1 MSRRGSKMEG
11 ERRASF
17 YLFLTPWILG
27 FLLFMVVPIVWGF
40 WISLTNRMAF
50 STNVR
55 FIGLANYIK
64 LVQDP
69 EILYSFQTTFLY
81 ALLHTCLAILMGLI
95 GALLLEREVPGR
107 GVFRTI
113 LYFPYMIPVIAVGWI
128 FRIFLERDTGFFNVV
143 LMKLHLLSSNVAW
156 LASYPLGSIVSLAIW
171 QSGWS
176 LIIFLGGLST
186 IPNELYES
194 ATIDGANYF
203 RRFRRIAL
211 PLLSPFIFFQFV
223 SSMIYAMQTFIQS
236 FLLNSRQL
244 RGEMLFVSPPPR
256 ETFFVMARGFFEIT
270 GKNRFAYG
278 LSILWMLFVVVLLI
292 TIVFIRLGGF
302 VVYTEVEEKR

>member
-1 MSRRGSKMEG
+1 MSRSGSKLEG

-17 YLFLTPWILG
+17 YIFLTPWIIG
-27 FLLFMVVPIVWGF
+27 FLLLLVIPICWGF
-40 WISLTNRMAF
+40 WTSLTNRMAF

-55 FIGLANYIK
+55 FIGLANYVK
-64 LVQDP
+64 ALKDP
-69 EILYSFQTTFLY
+69 EILYAFQTTFLY
-81 ALLHTCLAILMGLI
+81 ALLHTCLAIIMGLI

-113 LYFPYMIPVIAVGWI
+113 LYFPYMIPIIAVGWI
-128 FRIFLERDTGFFNVV
+128 FRIFLERDTGFFNIV
-143 LMKLHLLSSNVAW
+143 LMKLHLIPSNIAW
-156 LASYPLGSIVSLAIW
+156 LASYPLGSIISLAIW

-194 ATIDGANYF
+194 ATIDGAHYF
-203 RRFRRIAL
+203 RRFSRISL

-236 FLLNSRQL
+236 FILNSRQL

-292 TIVFIRLGGF
+292 TIIFIRLGGF

>member
-1 MSRRGSKMEG
+1 MPRRKRREG
-11 ERRASF
+11 EQRTSF
-17 YLFLTPWILG
+17 YLFLAPWIIG
-27 FLLFMVVPIVWGF
+27 FLLFQLLPIGWGF
-40 WISLTNRMAF
+40 WTSLTNRMAF
-50 STNVR
+50 SVNLR
-55 FIGLANYIK
+55 FVGLANYIK

-69 EILYSFQTTFLY
+69 EILYAFQTTFLY
-81 ALLHTCLAILMGLI
+81 ALLHTCLAIVTGLF
-95 GALLLEREVPGR
+95 GALLLEREVPAR

-128 FRIFLERDTGFFNVV
+128 FRIFLDRDTGFFNVV
-143 LMKLHLLSSNVAW
+143 LLKLHLIPSAVAW
-156 LASYPLGSIVSLAIW
+156 LADFPLGSIVSLAIW

-186 IPNELYES
+186 IPAELYEVS
-194 ATIDGANYF
+194 TIDGANYF
-203 RRFRRIAL
+203 RRFRHIAL
-211 PLLSPFIFFQFV
+211 PLLSPFILFQFV

-236 FLLNSRQL
+236 FILNPRPL

-256 ETFFVMARGFFEIT
+256 ETFFVMAKGFFEVT

-278 LSILWMLFVVVLLI
+278 LSLLWMLFLVVLLI
-292 TIVFIRLGGF
+292 TIIFIRLGGF

>member
-1 MSRRGSKMEG
+1 MSRRSSKMEG

-81 ALLHTCLAILMGLI
+81 ALLHTCLAIIMGLI
-95 GALLLEREVPGR
+95 GALLLEREMPGR
-107 GVFRTI
+107 GMFRTI

-203 RRFRRIAL
+203 RRFSRIAL

-292 TIVFIRLGGF
+292 TIIFIRLGGF

>member
-1 MSRRGSKMEG
+1 
-11 ERRASF
+11 
-17 YLFLTPWILG
+17 
-27 FLLFMVVPIVWGF
+27 
-40 WISLTNRMAF
+40 MAF
-50 STNVR
+50 SINVK
-55 FIGLANYIK
+55 FIGLANYLKI
-64 LVQDP
+64 VQDP
-69 EILYSFQTTFLY
+69 ELLYSFQTTFLY
-81 ALLHTCLAILMGLI
+81 ALLHTSLAIFTGLI
-95 GALLLEREVPGR
+95 GALLLERDVPGR

-128 FRIFLERDTGFFNVV
+128 FRIFLERDTGFFNIV
-143 LMKLHLLSSNVAW
+143 LMKLHLISSNIAW

-186 IPNELYES
+186 IPNELYEV

-203 RRFRRIAL
+203 RRFRHIAL

-244 RGEMLFVSPPPR
+244 RGEMLFVSPPPK
-256 ETFFVMARGFFEIT
+256 ETFFVMARGFFEVT

-278 LSILWMLFVVVLLI
+278 LSILWALFVVVMLI

-302 VVYTEVEEKR
+302 LVYTEVEEKR

>member
-1 MSRRGSKMEG
+1 MSRRGSKLEG

-186 IPNELYES
+186 IPNELYEV

-203 RRFRRIAL
+203 RRFSRIAL

-236 FLLNSRQL
+236 FILNVRQL

-256 ETFFVMARGFFEIT
+256 ETFFVMARGFFEVT

-278 LSILWMLFVVVLLI
+278 LSILWTLFLVVLLI

>member
-1 MSRRGSKMEG
+1 MSRRSSKMEG

-81 ALLHTCLAILMGLI
+81 ALLHTCLAIVMGLI

-128 FRIFLERDTGFFNVV
+128 FRIFLERDTGFFNIV
-143 LMKLHLLSSNVAW
+143 LMKLHLISSNIPW

-186 IPNELYES
+186 IPTELYEVS
-194 ATIDGANYF
+194 TIDGANYF
-203 RRFRRIAL
+203 RRFRHIAL

-278 LSILWMLFVVVLLI
+278 LSVLWMLFVVVLLI
-292 TIVFIRLGGF
+292 TIIFIRLGGF